1 MSEPAAG
8 GVDSPTVLWRADAMP
23 RFLLLFCLG
32 YGLGFAALVRL
43 ASLLPDLALHE
54 LWYPAAGLRFALM
67 LRYGSRVAIPALLSE
82 VIVLAAFGEFAAGAG
97 LDKVPAL
104 LSASLSPLVYAIV
117 IWFVV
122 RRPRVALTLDRYT
135 NLLWIGAAA
144 VIASALSAIVSTAL
158 VPHGP
163 AIGSS
168 SHMLAATIAWL
179 RELLGI
185 LILAPVFLALVQ
197 VLEGRMRPRWNGSLV
212 FEIIIALAIGALLVT
227 FVGATSRFVHWY
239 PALLPVLWLAV
250 RHGWT
255 GAVVAVLAVALAT
268 IANVAS
274 AATPAARLEIQ
285 LFLLL
290 QSGIG
295 LLLGGLSTSRARMA
309 ANLKV
314 RETALAHLERLSL
327 LGQMAASLAHEIAQP
342 LSAISVFARAGSDST
357 ADAARQGEALRLIGK
372 EAERLK
378 AIIQRTRALS
388 QNKPPRLRPVDL
400 RAAIT
405 DLEPL
410 LLLEAS
416 RYQASLHLELSK
428 HAPMVQADEVQLQQV
443 LLNLVRNAVEAVKDQ
458 PAESRIVIVRVA
470 PPRHGQV
477 EIAVIDRGHGLSEDE
492 LALMFKPFIGKTA
505 SGLGLGLAISRTIV
519 EAHGG
524 RLWAE
529 RPRSGPGLRLC
540 FSLPTCPRREAS

>member
-1 MSEPAAG
+1 MKDSAAG
-8 GVDSPTVLWRADAMP
+8 GVDSPATLWRAEVMP

-43 ASLLPDLALHE
+43 ASFLPGLALHE
-54 LWYPAAGLRFALM
+54 LWCPAAGLRFAIM
-67 LRYGSRVAIPALLSE
+67 LRYGPRVAVPALLSE
-82 VIVLAAFGEFAAGAG
+82 IAALTALGEFAAGDG
-97 LDKVPAL
+97 LDRFGAL
-104 LSASLSPLVYAIV
+104 LTASLSPLVYAIV

-122 RRPRVALTLDRYT
+122 QRPRVALTLDRYT

-144 VIASALSAIVSTAL
+144 VIASAFSAVASTILLPDAA
-158 VPHGP
+158 

-168 SHMLAATIAWL
+168 AHLLATTVAWF

-185 LILAPVFLALVQ
+185 LILAPIFLALVH
-197 VLEGRMRPRWNGSLV
+197 VLDGRLRLRPNGPLV
-212 FEIIIALAIGALLVT
+212 FEIVTALAIGALLVT

-268 IANVAS
+268 IANAAN

-342 LSAISVFARAGSDST
+342 LSAISVFAKAGSDST
-357 ADAARQGEALRLIGK
+357 ADEARRSEALQLIGK

-388 QNKPPRLRPVDL
+388 QNKPPLLRPVDL
-400 RAAIT
+400 HAAIA

-416 RYQASLHLELSK
+416 RCRASLHLELSK
-428 HAPMVQADEVQLQQV
+428 HGPIVQADEVQIQQV

-458 PAESRIVIVRVA
+458 PVDSRIVVVRVSA
-470 PPRHGQV
+470 PRHGRV
-477 EIAVIDRGHGLSEDE
+477 EIAVIDRGHGLSEED

-529 RPRSGPGLRLC
+529 RPRSGQGLRLC
-540 FSLPTCPRREAS
+540 FSLPTCAGREAV